1 MNRQFWLGAV
11 SSLVLN
17 LFFLGGVRGIVNN
30 FICVYYV
37 YGVYLYRTFKTNKM
51 RITFILK
58 DLTTHFYTELEK
70 MSAQKAYEYLTSVHN
85 MKFKVNGTDS
95 FMDLVE
101 FKQKIKKTDL
111 KTKLI
116 EKRRGYNLL
125 TLTF

>member
-1 MNRQFWLGAV
+1 
-11 SSLVLN
+11 
-17 LFFLGGVRGIVNN
+17 
-30 FICVYYV
+30 
-37 YGVYLYRTFKTNKM
+37 M

-58 DLTTHFYTELEK
+58 DLTTHFYNELDK
-70 MSAQKAYEYLTSVHN
+70 MTAQKTYEYLINVHN

-101 FKQKIKKTDL
+101 FKQKIKKSDL